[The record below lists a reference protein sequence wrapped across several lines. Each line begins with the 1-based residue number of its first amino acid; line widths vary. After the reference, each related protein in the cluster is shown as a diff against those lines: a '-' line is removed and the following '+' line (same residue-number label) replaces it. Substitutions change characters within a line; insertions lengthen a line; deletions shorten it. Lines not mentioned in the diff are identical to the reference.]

1 MADRTNSGKVKGNSY
16 MHRMEKVL
24 KIYNEHANSGL
35 STREILRR
43 YISPEVPIS
52 ESTLYN
58 YFRNEWK
65 IEQAKKTDD
74 DMPGLFD

>member
-1 MADRTNSGKVKGNSY
+1 